1 MEVYRISKC
10 AYIDDLAGT
19 GARLY
24 GGRWNSPGHA
34 IVYTAGS
41 RALAALEVLV
51 HIPLKNI
58 IQDFCIASIHIPD
71 TIAIKVLTK
80 EDLPKGWQSLTPAP
94 FLQDIGDEWSET
106 AKYAVLR
113 VPSVIIAEEHNYLIN
128 PLHPDAEQ
136 ITIKNTQPFVF
147 DQRLLPG
154 EKNIS
159 RK

>member
-10 AYIDDLAGT
+10 AYINDLNGT

-41 RALAALEVLV
+41 RALSALEVLV

-58 IQDFCIASIHIPD
+58 VQDFCIATLQIPD
-71 TIAIKVLTK
+71 NIAIKVLTK
-80 EDLPKGWQSLTPAP
+80 YDLPSGWQSLAP
-94 FLQDIGDEWSET
+94 SPELQCIGDEWIDT

-113 VPSVIIAEEHNYLIN
+113 IPSVVIADEYNYLIN
-128 PLHPDAEQ
+128 PLHPDAEN
-136 ITIKNTQPFVF
+136 ITIVNTQPFVF
-147 DQRLLPG
+147 DQRL
-154 EKNIS
+154 K
-159 RK
+159 K

>member
-10 AYIDDLAGT
+10 NYINDLSGT

-41 RALAALEVLV
+41 RALSALEVLV

-58 IQDFCIASIHIPD
+58 IQDFCIATIHIPD
-71 TIAIKVLTK
+71 DIAIKVLTK
-80 EDLPKGWQSLTPAP
+80 HDLPSGWQSLAP
-94 FLQDIGDEWSET
+94 SPELQHIGDEWIDASR
-106 AKYAVLR
+106 YAVLR
-113 VPSVIIAEEHNYLIN
+113 IPSVIIADEHNYLIN
-128 PLHPDAEQ
+128 PQHPEAAN
-136 ITIKNTQPFVF
+136 ITITNTQPFTF
-147 DQRLLPG
+147 DPRL
-154 EKNIS
+154 